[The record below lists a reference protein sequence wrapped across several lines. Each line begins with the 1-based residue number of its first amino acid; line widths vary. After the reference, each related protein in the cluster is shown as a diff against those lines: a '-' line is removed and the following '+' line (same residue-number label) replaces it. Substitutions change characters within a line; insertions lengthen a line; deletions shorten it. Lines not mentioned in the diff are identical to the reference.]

1 MKNETNIT
9 KKQTGALAANIFEAD
24 ANVGSQNMEQEDLAL
39 PFIKVLG
46 QLSPEVN
53 KRDAGKYVQG
63 AEPGMILN
71 SVTKE
76 LFDGAK
82 GIEVLPCSYERKYLQ
97 WKPRELGGGLV
108 SIHSVDD
115 PIVKTT
121 KRDQMNRDVLPNGNY
136 LENTANHFVVV
147 LGTVPSTA
155 LVSMTRTQLKV
166 SRSWNSMMMSIKMQ
180 GEKGLFTP
188 PTFSHVYRLKSVQ
201 LTNDKGSWF
210 GWDISKTGPVKDQS
224 SYKIAKDFAAS
235 IGKGEVE
242 VKHEGETEQTEKS
255 PY

>member
-1 MKNETNIT
+1 MKNETNIA

-108 SIHSVDD
+108 SIHAVDD

-188 PTFSHVYRLKSVQ
+188 PTFSHVYKLKSVQ
-201 LTNDKGSWF
+201 MTNDKGSWF
-210 GWDISKTGPVKDQS
+210 GWDITKTGPVTDQT
-224 SYKIAKDFAAS
+224 SYGVAKDFAARIS
-235 IGKGEVE
+235 KGEIK
-242 VKHEGETEQTEKS
+242 VKHEGEAEQTEKS

>member
-1 MKNETNIT
+1 MKNETNIA

-108 SIHSVDD
+108 SIHAVDD

-136 LENTANHFVVV
+136 LENTASHFVVAA
-147 LGTVPSTA
+147 GETPTTA

-166 SRSWNSMMMSIKMQ
+166 SRTWNSMMMSKKMQ
-180 GEKGLFTP
+180 GKNGLFTQ
-188 PTFSHVYRLKSVQ
+188 PTFSHIYHLKSVQ
-201 LTNDKGSWF
+201 MTNDKGTWF
-210 GWDISKTGPVKDQS
+210 GWDISKIGPVKDAGV
-224 SYKIAKDFAAS
+224 YNVAKDFADK

-242 VKHEGETEQTEKS
+242 IKHDSDTGTTEKS

>member
-1 MKNETNIT
+1 
-9 KKQTGALAANIFEAD
+9 
-24 ANVGSQNMEQEDLAL
+24 
-39 PFIKVLG
+39 
-46 QLSPEVN
+46 
-53 KRDAGKYVQG
+53 
-63 AEPGMILN
+63 MILN

-108 SIHSVDD
+108 SIHAVDD

-188 PTFSHVYRLKSVQ
+188 PTFSHVYKLKSVQ

-210 GWDISKTGPVKDQS
+210 GWDISKIGPVQDQS

-235 IGKGEVE
+235 ISKGEVE

>member
-1 MKNETNIT
+1 M
-9 KKQTGALAANIFEAD
+9 
-24 ANVGSQNMEQEDLAL
+24 
-39 PFIKVLG
+39 G

-108 SIHSVDD
+108 SIHAVDD

-188 PTFSHVYRLKSVQ
+188 PTFSHVYKLKSVQ

-210 GWDISKTGPVKDQS
+210 GWDISKIGPVQDQS

-235 IGKGEVE
+235 ISKGEVE
-242 VKHEGETEQTEKS
+242 VKHEGETEQTEKIAILNKILGRGRRS
-255 PY
+255 ESGSAL

>member
-1 MKNETNIT
+1 MKNETNIA

-24 ANVGSQNMEQEDLAL
+24 ANVGSQNIEQEDLAL

-108 SIHSVDD
+108 SIHAVDD

-155 LVSMTRTQLKV
+155 LVSMTRTQLK
-166 SRSWNSMMMSIKMQ
+166 
-180 GEKGLFTP
+180 
-188 PTFSHVYRLKSVQ
+188 
-201 LTNDKGSWF
+201 
-210 GWDISKTGPVKDQS
+210 
-224 SYKIAKDFAAS
+224 
-235 IGKGEVE
+235 GK
-242 VKHEGETEQTEKS
+242 
-255 PY
+255 

>member
-1 MKNETNIT
+1 
-9 KKQTGALAANIFEAD
+9 
-24 ANVGSQNMEQEDLAL
+24 
-39 PFIKVLG
+39 
-46 QLSPEVN
+46 
-53 KRDAGKYVQG
+53 
-63 AEPGMILN
+63 MILN

-108 SIHSVDD
+108 SIHAVDD

-188 PTFSHVYRLKSVQ
+188 PTFSHVYKLKSVQ

-235 IGKGEVE
+235 ISKGEVE